1 LRYFVLL
8 SLNLY
13 TEGATIVALP
23 GLKDRR
29 TVDCGPSSTTLTIQ
43 PDAVLTIGLS
53 APTVSER
60 TKATLE
66 MSPVRILIVDDF
78 EPFRR
83 FIRSTLRQKPEWQ
96 IIGEASD
103 GLEAVQ
109 KVEELQ
115 PDLIVLDI
123 GLPTLNG
130 IKAARQIR
138 KLRPE
143 CRILFLSQET
153 SADIVQEAFSL
164 GAVGYVVKAYAGSEL
179 LVAVKAVCSGGRF
192 MGKGLSSPRF
202 SYPRV
207 S

>member
-1 LRYFVLL
+1 
-8 SLNLY
+8 
-13 TEGATIVALP
+13 
-23 GLKDRR
+23 
-29 TVDCGPSSTTLTIQ
+29 
-43 PDAVLTIGLS
+43 
-53 APTVSER
+53 
-60 TKATLE
+60 
-66 MSPVRILIVDDF
+66 MSPLRILLVDDF

-96 IIGEASD
+96 IVGEASN

-115 PDLIVLDI
+115 PDLIVLDV
-123 GLPTLNG
+123 GLPALNG
-130 IKAARQIR
+130 IEAARQIR

-143 CRILFLSQET
+143 CKILFLSQET

-179 LVAVKAVCSGGRF
+179 LTAVEAVCGGGRF
-192 MGKGLSSPRF
+192 IGKRLSRPRF
-202 SYPRV
+202 RYPRV